1 MDMSINRVNTKGEA
15 GTMENDALI
24 GQQIGAYYIQSKL
37 GEGGMA
43 RVYKAYHARLRREV
57 AIKVILTQIA
67 QQSDFRVRFEREAQL
82 VASLQHP
89 NIVAV
94 YDFGD
99 FGNQTYLVMQYV
111 GGGTLRDKL
120 RGSHALDPRQAVLY
134 AVQMGKAL
142 HHAHLRGI
150 VHRDVKPQNMLV
162 SSSDP
167 NQLLLSDFG
176 IAKLYDTRHESTLL
190 NIPGN
195 TMPQDP
201 SLTSVDQIVGTAE
214 YMSPEQING
223 EPVDART
230 DVYALGVVLFQMLT
244 GEAPFHSTTVQGLL
258 FQHVH
263 TPPRPLREVNPY
275 VSETLAY
282 IVARAMAKAPSDRF
296 QSAEE
301 MAQAL
306 EATNVNATYRL
317 ASSQPINPGFQGAA
331 PADSLTSPSLNRQS
345 MYGQPS
351 QVNPQG
357 VASAYGQQPAFS
369 NTPAYGSSARVT
381 NPSGTGM
388 AVSGIRRP
396 VRRQP
401 ISYIVAGVVLLLALV
416 LILARTGILP
426 IFNGGIS
433 SNTTQPFTENF
444 QNNNRNWTIGTL
456 NNLTASITGN
466 QYTLQ
471 ISNANGGQTYFPHPS
486 IGTLPDKF
494 TLTVKMEETQVDSHP
509 SFYGLAFRE
518 KDNGS
523 SGVSCYALAVYPD
536 GSYAVRKYDPN
547 AGNGFGFIALGQSN
561 QPFSAIKT
569 GTNTWNELKVVV
581 NVNTFSFYINGTPL
595 PGTIAPDTSLTG
607 GQLALLVSGTSAT
620 FAASQVTLTTP

>member
-1 MDMSINRVNTKGEA
+1 
-15 GTMENDALI
+15 MENDALI

-57 AIKVILTQIA
+57 AIKVILSQIA

-120 RGSHALDPRQAVLY
+120 RGSHALDPRQAVMY

-142 HHAHLRGI
+142 HHAHMRGI

-176 IAKLYDTRHESTLL
+176 IAKLYDTRHETTLL

-223 EPVDART
+223 APVDART

-244 GEAPFHSTTVQGLL
+244 GEAPFHSTTIQGLL

-282 IVARAMAKAPSDRF
+282 IVARAMAKAPADWKR
-296 QSAEE
+296 SAEE

-306 EATNVNATYRL
+306 EAANANATYRL
-317 ASSQPINPGFQGAA
+317 ASSQPINPGLQGTA
-331 PADSLTSPSLNRQS
+331 PADSLTSPSHNRQS

-357 VASAYGQQPAFS
+357 VASAYGPQPAFS
-369 NTPAYGSSARVT
+369 STPAYGSSARVT
-381 NPSGTGM
+381 NPGGAGM
-388 AVSGIRRP
+388 AVSAIRRP

-401 ISYIVAGVVLLLALV
+401 ISFIMAGVVLLLALV
-416 LILARTGILP
+416 LVLARTGILP
-426 IFNGGIS
+426 IFNGNGATS
-433 SNTTQPFTENF
+433 SNTTRPFTENF
-444 QNNNRNWTIGTL
+444 QDNNRNWTIGML
-456 NNLTASITGN
+456 NNLTAKISGN

-471 ISNANGGQTYFPHPS
+471 ISNATGGQTYFPHPS

-494 TLTVKMEETQVDSHP
+494 TFTVKMEETQVDQNA

-518 KDNGS
+518 SENASG
-523 SGVSCYALAVYPD
+523 GVSSYALAIYPN
-536 GSYAVRKYDPN
+536 GTHAVLKFVPN
-547 AGNGFGFIALGQSN
+547 ASNGYITLGQSS
-561 QPFSAIKT
+561 QAFSAIKT
-569 GTNTWNELKVVV
+569 GVNQLNELKVVV
-581 NVNTFSFYINGTPL
+581 NVNSFSFYINGTPL
-595 PGTIAPDTSLTG
+595 SGTIAPDTSLTG
-607 GQLALLVSGTSAT
+607 GQLALLVSGTNAA
-620 FAASQVTLTTP
+620 FVASQVMLTTP

>member
-1 MDMSINRVNTKGEA
+1 
-15 GTMENDALI
+15 MENDALI
-24 GQQIGAYYIQSKL
+24 GQQIGAYYIQSRL

-43 RVYKAYHARLRREV
+43 LVYKAYHARLRREV
-57 AIKVILTQIA
+57 AIKVILSQIA
-67 QQSDFRVRFEREAQL
+67 QQADFRVRFEREAQL

-120 RGSHALDPRQAVLY
+120 RGGHALDPRHAAMY

-142 HHAHLRGI
+142 HHAHMRGI

-162 SSSDP
+162 SSNDP

-176 IAKLYDTRHESTLL
+176 IAKLYDSRREPTLI
-190 NIPGN
+190 NIAGN
-195 TMPQDP
+195 TMAQDP

-214 YMSPEQING
+214 YMAPEQING
-223 EPVDART
+223 DPVDART

-275 VSETLAY
+275 VSDTLAY
-282 IVARAMAKAPSDRF
+282 IVAKAMAKAPADRF

-306 EATNVNATYRL
+306 EAANVNATYRL
-317 ASSQPINPGFQGAA
+317 ASSQPLNPGLQGAP

-351 QVNPQG
+351 QVNAPG
-357 VASAYGQQPAFS
+357 VASAYGPQPAFS

-381 NPSGTGM
+381 NPGGAGTLAPAM
-388 AVSGIRRP
+388 HRP
-396 VRRQP
+396 ARRQP
-401 ISYIVAGVVLLLALV
+401 ISYIMVGVVLLLALA
-416 LILARTGILP
+416 LILAKTGILP
-426 IFNGGIS
+426 IFNSNGGIT
-433 SNTTQPFTENF
+433 SNTTQAFTENF

-456 NNLTASITGN
+456 NNLNASIINN

-471 ISNANGGQTYFPHPS
+471 INNATGGQTYFPHPG

-494 TLTVKMEETQVDSHP
+494 TLTVSIKETHADQYS
-509 SFYGLAFRE
+509 SSYGLAFRE
-518 KDNGS
+518 SENASG
-523 SGVSCYALAVYPD
+523 GVSSYALIIHQIGTYQIV
-536 GSYAVRKYDPN
+536 KYDPN
-547 AGNGFGFIALGQSN
+547 ASNSFISLGQYDL
-561 QPFSAIKT
+561 PFSAISKGFDHFNTLRVTVT
-569 GTNTWNELKVVV
+569 GR
-581 NVNTFSFYINGTPL
+581 SFVFTINGHPL
-595 PGTIAPDTSLTG
+595 PSIITPDTSLTG
-607 GQLALLVSGTSAT
+607 GQLALLVAGTN
-620 FAASQVTLTTP
+620 ASFVARQVTLTTP